1 MRRNVLYLQ
10 TALLF
15 LLLLVIFFGLFLV
28 AIPLAPSFRDQAIA
42 FIHSSDTFLITC
54 GTLLI
59 IVALLLLTAAYSTTK
74 GVTFTV
80 QMGEKSSY
88 TIDEKV
94 LNKLLKDYFKN
105 IFNNFEVL
113 GQFQDNQIHVI
124 LEMPP
129 MPFIEQKPLLERI
142 EKDLSELFEEQFDY
156 SAPFSLSATVASEK

>member
-15 LLLLVIFFGLFLV
+15 LILLVIFFGLFLV
-28 AIPLAPSFRDQAIA
+28 AIPLAPSFRDHAIA
-42 FIHSSDTFLITC
+42 FINSSDTFLITC

-80 QMGEKSSY
+80 QMGERSSY
-88 TIDEKV
+88 TVDEKV
-94 LNKLLKDYFKN
+94 LNKLLKDYFKS

-113 GQFQDNQIHVI
+113 GQFQDNKIHVM